1 MALVND
7 YLELSEKYKQLCFK
21 YKELKKEREELLLKI
36 KELSTK
42 KNKTCDAVTCEN
54 RFPEQKPVEV
64 DSIIEETIIYEP
76 PLFEVKSIDEP
87 MENEP
92 EDCGVVNVLENTD
105 VKQKRG
111 GRKKKNNVE
120 ENGEYTETES

>member
-36 KELSTK
+36 KELSE
-42 KNKTCDAVTCEN
+42 KNDKTCDNVTCEN
-54 RFPEQKPVEV
+54 RIPEQEPVETV
-64 DSIIEETIIYEP
+64 STVEETIVDET
-76 PLFEVKSIDEP
+76 PLFEVETIDEP
-87 MENEP
+87 VENEP

-111 GRKKKNNVE
+111 GRKKKNNIE
-120 ENGEYTETES
+120 EDGEYTETES